1 MVSTIA
7 PEIIEIIPCF
17 GFFLLI
23 VECPKFFQQSAKFFV
38 FFF

>member
-17 GFFLLI
+17 GFFLEVIQLKDI
-23 VECPKFFQQSAKFFV
+23 NRIA
-38 FFF
+38 